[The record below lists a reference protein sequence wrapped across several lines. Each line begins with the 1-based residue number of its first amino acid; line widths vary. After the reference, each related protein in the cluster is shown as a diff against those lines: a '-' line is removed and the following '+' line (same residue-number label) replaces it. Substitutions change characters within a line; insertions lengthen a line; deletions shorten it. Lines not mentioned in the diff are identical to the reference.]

1 MERSRLFLLRARWYS
16 HAVTKSQLIAE
27 LGQRYPRFSHT
38 EAEVMV
44 NEVFK
49 AMSDALGKG
58 ERIELRG
65 FGSFIVK
72 ERAARH
78 ARNPRTGA
86 VIAVAAQRVPFF
98 KAAKE
103 LRWRV
108 NGETSSGK
116 T

>member
-1 MERSRLFLLRARWYS
+1 M
-16 HAVTKSQLIAE
+16 TKSQLIAE
-27 LGQRYPRFSHT
+27 IVQRYPHFSHK

-44 NEVFK
+44 NEVFE
-49 AMSDALGKG
+49 AMSEALGKG

-78 ARNPRTGA
+78 ARNPQTGA
-86 VIAVAAQRVPFF
+86 VIAIAAQRVPFF

-108 NGETSSGK
+108 NGETSSDK
-116 T
+116 K

>member
-1 MERSRLFLLRARWYS
+1 M
-16 HAVTKSQLIAE
+16 TKSQLIAE
-27 LGQRYPRFSHT
+27 IVQRYPRFSHT

-65 FGSFIVK
+65 FGSFSVK

-78 ARNPRTGA
+78 ARNPQTGA
-86 VIAVAAQRVPFF
+86 VIAVAAQRVPVF

-116 T
+116 K

>member
-1 MERSRLFLLRARWYS
+1 M
-16 HAVTKSQLIAE
+16 TKSQLIEEVAA
-27 LGQRYPRFSHT
+27 RAPRFSPP
-38 EAEVMV
+38 EAAVMV
-44 NEVFK
+44 NEVFQ
-49 AMSDALGKG
+49 AMSDALGQG

-65 FGSFIVK
+65 FGSFSVK
-72 ERAARH
+72 ARAVRH
-78 ARNPRTGA
+78 ARNPQTGA

-116 T
+116 K